1 MNSSKNGQILNKVKT
16 PELYRLI
23 GEITTLMM
31 YSKVHSK
38 FMILDIADIILPPIQ
53 LNQFR
58 IYRDGNKK
66 PVGFV
71 SWAFFDDKTE
81 KKYISGKAV
90 MSLEEWNSGNNLF
103 FTDFIAP
110 FGHTKKMFK
119 DLTHNIF
126 PDSHAKTLRF
136 TDQGKHRKNLIH
148 LYGKNYRKKKLNEQ
162 VECEK

>member
-1 MNSSKNGQILNKVKT
+1 MKYTKNEHILDKLQG

-38 FMILDIADIILPPIQ
+38 FMVLDIPDIILPPIH

-58 IYRDGNKK
+58 IYRDRNKK
-66 PVGFV
+66 PIGFV
-71 SWAFFDDKTE
+71 SWANFDDKTE
-81 KKYISGKAV
+81 RKYINGYILR
-90 MSLEEWNSGNNLF
+90 SLEEWNSGDRLF

-110 FGHTKKMFK
+110 FGHAKKIFK

-126 PDSHAKTLRF
+126 PDRYARTLRF
-136 TDQGKHRKNLIH
+136 TDQGVHRKNLIH
-148 LYGKNYRKKKLNEQ
+148 LYGKNYSRKAT
-162 VECEK
+162 